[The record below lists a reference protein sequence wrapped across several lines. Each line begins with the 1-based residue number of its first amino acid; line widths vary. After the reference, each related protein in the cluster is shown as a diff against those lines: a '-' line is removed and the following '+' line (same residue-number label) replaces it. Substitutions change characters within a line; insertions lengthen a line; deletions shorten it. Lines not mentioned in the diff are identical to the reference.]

1 MILNRVFLTYGDTFR
16 TMAGFLARILK
27 TNVLASGIHQGHLLD
42 HKGFSYEVTEDM
54 NLSGYLN
61 STLWMRDL
69 DREPFDL
76 THKKTLLASSGFLL
90 YS

>member
-27 TNVLASGIHQGHLLD
+27 TNVLASGIHQAHLLD
-42 HKGFSYEVTEDM
+42 HTGFSYEVTEDM

-61 STLWMRDL
+61 VVLC
-69 DREPFDL
+69 
-76 THKKTLLASSGFLL
+76 G
-90 YS
+90 

>member
-27 TNVLASGIHQGHLLD
+27 TNVLASGIHQVHLLD
-42 HKGFSYEVTEDM
+42 HTGFSYEVTEDI

-61 STLWMRDL
+61 VVLC
-69 DREPFDL
+69 
-76 THKKTLLASSGFLL
+76 G
-90 YS
+90 